1 MKNLYLFLFLLV
13 ATSSFAQ
20 LSVRPSGS
28 TDNYMYVQGTV
39 LYVGDDIALTEN
51 TDAGVSNIYLRD
63 EAQLVQG
70 RTGTSQNAGTGNISL
85 YQEGTTNMYAYNY
98 WASPVSAASGTGN
111 STFSV
116 TSLGVPLTT
125 LESNDVTPISGYNSS
140 ASTGTVNLATY
151 WIYKFLSPDGSQA
164 PQWISVGNQQAIGAG
179 EGFTMKGVN
188 GTDNTS
194 INGVANNSGSG
205 QRFDFRGRPNDGL
218 ISIPIVDY
226 FQYYLVGNPYPSALN
241 LSYFLLEN
249 SGSGSVPTNCT
260 GGATISR
267 RNATTGV
274 AYFWSS
280 DPTVQS
286 HYTVDYVGGYATFS
300 PNNTCI
306 GSGEYTPPVYYNYNN
321 AGEPID
327 GTGNQQTAT
336 TAENRRY
343 SPIGQGFY
351 VLSPGS
357 TSGALQNI
365 QFKNTHRSYVE
376 EGVANES
383 VFERNSN
390 NNSIQN
396 NSSTLPKLRL
406 NVAFDDKYTRQ
417 LLLGFDDDAT
427 SGADTARDAYN
438 IDNLSSDAG
447 FLINN
452 SNYVI
457 DIRPYEVTDR
467 MPLYLKLSEQ
477 KDIAIRV
484 NNFENFSTNEVYIYD
499 KETENYYS
507 VKDNTF
513 YITLPAGNYSER
525 FELTFIDEDEDN
537 LSIGNDI
544 AESFDIFQNNSS
556 QLLEVANPM
565 GVDLKSVTVYDMT
578 GKQVIQKANLGTN
591 DRYTFSTA
599 NLAASVYVV
608 KILTQDNVVSTK
620 KISVLNRG

>member
-85 YQEGTTNMYAYNY
+85 YQEGTANMYAYNY

-125 LESNDVTPISGYNSS
+125 LESNDVTPISGYNST
-140 ASTGTVNLATY
+140 ASTGNVNLATY

-164 PQWISVGNQQAIGAG
+164 PQWISVGNQQTIGAG

-194 INGVANNSGSG
+194 IGGVANNSGSG

-218 ISIPIVDY
+218 ISIDIVDY
-226 FQYYLVGNPYPSALN
+226 DQYYLVGNPYPSALN

-249 SGSGSVPTNCT
+249 SGSGNVPTSCT
-260 GGATISR
+260 DGATISR
-267 RNATTGV
+267 RNSTTGI

-280 DPTVQS
+280 DPSISS
-286 HYTVDYVGGYATFS
+286 HNTADYVGGYATFS
-300 PNNTCI
+300 PVGTCS
-306 GSGEYTPPVYYNYNN
+306 GSGVYDPPVYYNYNN
-321 AGEPID
+321 AGEPI
-327 GTGNQQTAT
+327 GTGNTQAT
-336 TAENRRY
+336 TDAENRRY
-343 SPIGQGFY
+343 SPIGQGFF
-351 VLSPGS
+351 VLSPQS
-357 TSGALQNI
+357 SSGALQNI

-383 VFERNSN
+383 VFEKGFTN
-390 NNSIQN
+390 NNSQQN
-396 NSSTLPKLRL
+396 NPNAVPKLRL
-406 NVAFDDKYTRQ
+406 NIAFDDDYTRQ
-417 LLLGFDDDAT
+417 LVLAFDDQAT

-438 IDNLSSDAG
+438 IDFLNSDAG
-447 FLINN
+447 FLIDN

-477 KDIAIRV
+477 KDIAIKV

-499 KETENYYS
+499 KETENYYP

-513 YITLPAGNYSER
+513 YITLPTGNYSER

-537 LSIGNDI
+537 LSVGNDI
-544 AESFDIFQNNSS
+544 AESFNIFQNNSS